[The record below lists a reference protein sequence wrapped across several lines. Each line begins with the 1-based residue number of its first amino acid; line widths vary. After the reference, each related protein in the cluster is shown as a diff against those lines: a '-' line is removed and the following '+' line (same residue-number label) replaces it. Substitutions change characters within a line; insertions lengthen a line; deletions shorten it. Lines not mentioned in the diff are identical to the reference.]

1 MVCWKRRTCRFCSRG
16 WLRNIRSSCNTS
28 RRFGWMST
36 RSAISPTHAISPD
49 QPGSS
54 MITAD
59 EFMAEA
65 GRRGFA
71 FYTGVPYSFLTPP
84 IHGVLHNRKYTY
96 LGPASE
102 GEAGAIASGTWLTG
116 SQNVAMSQTLYPGK
130 ETT

>member
-28 RRFGWMST
+28 RRFGWMPT
-36 RSAISPTHAISPD
+36 RSTISLTHAISPD

-65 GRRGFA
+65 GRRGFD
-71 FYTGVPYSFLTPP
+71 FYTVVPCRLLTAH
-84 IHGVLHNRKYTY
+84 INGVLNNQQLAYVGADSVSEAVAFEN
-96 LGPASE
+96 GPCLRPRGRRE
-102 GEAGAIASGTWLTG
+102 GI
-116 SQNVAMSQTLYPGK
+116 
-130 ETT
+130 